1 MEGSG
6 FLRYWFLFF
15 IRMDRLTVSVFKGSV
30 GLVFGFGS
38 GFGTRFLVSLGLDS
52 VGFFQMGFGF
62 LRIRLVFQDLDL
74 VFSGSGFG
82 FFRIGFGFGFLR
94 IWIGFS
100 GSGFFFGQVLGVYF
114 VWDIFDALTI
124 QRCFSSAPFQNL
136 FD

>member
-1 MEGSG
+1 
-6 FLRYWFLFF
+6 
-15 IRMDRLTVSVFKGSV
+15 MDRLTVSVFKGSV
-30 GLVFGFGS
+30 GLVFGFWIGLSDFGS

-52 VGFFQMGFGF
+52 VSVFFGLDLVFLGSGFGF
-62 LRIRLVFQDLDL
+62 LRI
-74 VFSGSGFG
+74 GFG
-82 FFRIGFGFGFLR
+82 LDFLGFGLIFF
-94 IWIGFS
+94 

>member
-1 MEGSG
+1 
-6 FLRYWFLFF
+6 
-15 IRMDRLTVSVFKGSV
+15 MDRLTVSVFKGSV
-30 GLVFGFGS
+30 GLVFGFWIGLSDFGS

-52 VGFFQMGFGF
+52 VLVFFGSDLVFLGFGWF
-62 LRIRLVFQDLDL
+62 FQDLVSVSQDL
-74 VFSGSGFG
+74 VSVFFGLDSVSDFLGFG
-82 FFRIGFGFGFLR
+82 LVFF
-94 IWIGFS
+94 